1 MYIALTNQGAVAKQA
16 VDIFKL
22 DLDDLII
29 RRWYITANMMD
40 FQGKIGLGGDLDIK
54 VGGRERGLGG
64 TYDNNNKCGILE
76 SIQIHDW

>member
-29 RRWYITANMMD
+29 RGWYITVNMMD
-40 FQGKIGLGGDLDIK
+40 FSRQNWIG
-54 VGGRERGLGG
+54 
-64 TYDNNNKCGILE
+64 
-76 SIQIHDW
+76 W